1 MRTLTLGVLIVAG
14 GTLAALPFRRYRTIQ
29 DASTEPVQA
38 TGPTQSAMEQTDLR
52 MLVDSSPSTFPAS
65 VAAIDHALTSKPPT
79 WSAPAPPTRRRTA
92 NMPLTYEDLAVPIDQ
107 PASVQQRFNATVEYQ
122 RNRPARDATAGLVM
136 PRMDSLGLSEQQEI
150 RSRVAVVDQRP
161 GFENR
166 NSVADH
172 RGTPA
177 TSGTPAPA
185 GNLPAGNLPAGSL
198 PAYPVV
204 SNGSTSAPTP
214 TSTPTHVQPNGAG
227 SASFASSP
235 LRPEVA
241 NLPQPDGQRQRHWIR
256 QPD

>member
-65 VAAIDHALTSKPPT
+65 ATAIDHALTSKPPS

-92 NMPLTYEDLAVPIDQ
+92 SMPLTYEDLAVPIDQ
-107 PASVQQRFNATVEYQ
+107 PASVQQRFSATVDYQ
-122 RNRPARDATAGLVM
+122 RNQPARDATASLVM
-136 PRMDSLGLSEQQEI
+136 PRMDSLGLAEQQEI
-150 RSRVAVVDQRP
+150 RSRVAVVDPRP
-161 GFENR
+161 GFENQ
-166 NSVADH
+166 NAAADP
-172 RGTPA
+172 RGQVTTGSPA
-177 TSGTPAPA
+177 TGTLAA
-185 GNLPAGNLPAGSL
+185 SNL
-198 PAYPVV
+198 PAYPVP
-204 SNGSTSAPTP
+204 SGSTPAPTP
-214 TSTPTHVQPNGAG
+214 THVHNGAG

-241 NLPQPDGQRQRHWIR
+241 TLPKPDGQRQRHWIR